1 MILFKKVNLWQSIL
15 FLKTVSLSAESLL
28 KKKIIFHI
36 ILTLTSDS
44 SLCKGGSSLYDRFKQ
59 NHLVLQYNETI
70 K

>member
-1 MILFKKVNLWQSIL
+1 MILFKKMNLWQNI
-15 FLKTVSLSAESLL
+15 FFFKTMSLSAESLL

-36 ILTLTSDS
+36 IFTVASD

>member
-1 MILFKKVNLWQSIL
+1 MILFRKVNLWQSIL
-15 FLKTVSLSAESLL
+15 FLKTMSLSAESWL

-36 ILTLTSDS
+36 IFTVTSD
-44 SLCKGGSSLYDRFKQ
+44 SLCKGGSNLYDRFKQ